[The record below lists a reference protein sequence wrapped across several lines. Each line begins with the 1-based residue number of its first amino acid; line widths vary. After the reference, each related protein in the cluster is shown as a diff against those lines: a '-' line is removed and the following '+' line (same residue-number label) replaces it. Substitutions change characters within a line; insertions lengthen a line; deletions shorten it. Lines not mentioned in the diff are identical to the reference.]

1 MLMLCFSSAK
11 EQMRQNDR
19 DLNKV
24 TRDLDKER
32 AANDREQKKLVSVL
46 ALDDYFLKI
55 CTIYDIFCVIAL
67 HLGNGNQEGCEGK
80 Q

>member
-46 ALDDYFLKI
+46 ALDDYFLKFALFM
-55 CTIYDIFCVIAL
+55 IFIGSSLCI
-67 HLGNGNQEGCEGK
+67 
-80 Q
+80 

>member
-1 MLMLCFSSAK
+1 
-11 EQMRQNDR
+11 MRQNDR

-46 ALDDYFLKI
+46 ALDDYFLK
-55 CTIYDIFCVIAL
+55 FAL
-67 HLGNGNQEGCEGK
+67 LFIGSSLCI
-80 Q
+80 